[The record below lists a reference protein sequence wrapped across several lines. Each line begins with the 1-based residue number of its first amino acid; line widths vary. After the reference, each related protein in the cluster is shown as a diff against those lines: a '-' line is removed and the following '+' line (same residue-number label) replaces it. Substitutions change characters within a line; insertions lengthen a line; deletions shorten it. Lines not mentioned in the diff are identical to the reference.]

1 MCCLGLP
8 MRPRRRS
15 VGALVRTTDLVHIKG
30 NWREAELN
38 AFILL
43 YGPKYSPYWRNLP
56 ELCRCCR
63 FCVASLR
70 KRSETPGRGD
80 PKFRWPA
87 HRHNALLGILY
98 SFNSGTQNV
107 LAPTREQVTLSMPL
121 HYSGVLVRKKSG
133 REPGD
138 DRRFAVSHSL
148 PVLLPRN
155 HLTTLPTAIRIFL
168 RVWTAVVL

>member
-63 FCVASLR
+63 FCVAR

-121 HYSGVLVRKKSG
+121 HYSGVLVKKKMVVNREMIVDLRFHIACQCSCRAIISRHCQLQYEFSSESG
-133 REPGD
+133 RQSYCN
-138 DRRFAVSHSL
+138 R
-148 PVLLPRN
+148 
-155 HLTTLPTAIRIFL
+155 
-168 RVWTAVVL
+168 

>member
-38 AFILL
+38 TFILL

-63 FCVASLR
+63 FCVAR
-70 KRSETPGRGD
+70 KRTETPGRGD

-87 HRHNALLGILY
+87 PPQCTAGYTVQLQLGNTECTSAHSRTSYTLY
-98 SFNSGTQNV
+98 
-107 LAPTREQVTLSMPL
+107 APSLFRSIGE
-121 HYSGVLVRKKSG
+121 KKSG

-155 HLTTLPTAIRIFL
+155 HLSTLPTVIRIFL